1 MRSSN
6 SFSLGLM
13 CLQRR
18 EEEILD
24 AEEERWTVR
33 CFTDILQELLWK
45 GCKPSKLKESKIFHI
60 IIFKLHTGEGS
71 NPPLPIYVCLKE
83 KRPWTQYRNSFSD
96 IHLQKKKKKENYN
109 ISLWVISPQFG
120 IKVFFF
126 FSTLI
131 NFIWKLQKEKK
142 TDLKVIKAEFPVP
155 THNWGAIHLIIVR
168 KYSMWLYDFSLLW
181 LLLSASFILN
191 MSL

>member
-18 EEEILD
+18 EEERLD

-96 IHLQKKKKKENYN
+96 IHLQKKKKKKTTTYHSGLLVPNLE
-109 ISLWVISPQFG
+109 S
-120 IKVFFF
+120 KFFF
-126 FSTLI
+126 F
-131 NFIWKLQKEKK
+131 F
-142 TDLKVIKAEFPVP
+142 
-155 THNWGAIHLIIVR
+155 
-168 KYSMWLYDFSLLW
+168 LLW
-181 LLLSASFILN
+181 
-191 MSL
+191 